1 MCIPALCFAK
11 GIDINQYHMPHVAAE
26 MEPISMNEHPIKGL
40 MDSTIQKIKDMVDG
54 NTIIGDPI
62 TTPEGAVIIPVSK
75 VHLGF
80 ASGGSDFGGKNPEK
94 DRFGGGAGAGLTVS
108 PVAFLVL
115 NGGTV
120 RLIQLAEK
128 NNTAERA
135 INLVPE
141 VMDKVTELAALF
153 AAKKDADAA
162 KSGTQQ

>member
-1 MCIPALCFAK
+1 M
-11 GIDINQYHMPHVAAE
+11 
-26 MEPISMNEHPIKGL
+26 SEHPIRGL
-40 MDSTIQKIKDMVDG
+40 MDTTIQKIKDMVDG

-62 TTPEGAVIIPVSK
+62 TTPEGTVIIPVSK

-115 NGGTV
+115 SGGNV

-128 NNTAERA
+128 NNTADRA

-141 VMDKVTELAALF
+141 VMDKITELAALF
-153 AAKKDADAA
+153 AAKKSTEGETQDA
-162 KSGTQQ
+162 QQ

>member
-1 MCIPALCFAK
+1 M
-11 GIDINQYHMPHVAAE
+11 
-26 MEPISMNEHPIKGL
+26 SEHPIKGL
-40 MDSTIQKIKDMVDG
+40 MDTTIQKIKDMVDG

-62 TTPEGAVIIPVSK
+62 TTPEGTVIIPVSK

-80 ASGGSDFGGKNPEK
+80 ASGGSDFGGKNPDK

-115 NGGTV
+115 SGGNV

-128 NNTAERA
+128 NNTADRA

-141 VMDKVTELAALF
+141 VMDKITELAALF
-153 AAKKDADAA
+153 AAKKDKETEPQDA
-162 KSGTQQ
+162 QQ